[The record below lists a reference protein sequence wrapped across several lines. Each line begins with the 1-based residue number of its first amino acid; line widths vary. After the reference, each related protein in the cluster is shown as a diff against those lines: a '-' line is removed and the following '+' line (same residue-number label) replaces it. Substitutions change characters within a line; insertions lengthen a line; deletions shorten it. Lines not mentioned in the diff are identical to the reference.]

1 MTIELTVTDM
11 SCNACE
17 RAVESA
23 LSDVPGVESAEADH
37 EGDRVTVEGDADRD
51 AVVGAIE
58 DAGYTVAA

>member
-11 SCNACE
+11 SCGGCE
-17 RAVESA
+17 QAVEDA
-23 LSDVPGVESAEADH
+23 LADVPEVESAEADH
-37 EGDRVTVEGDADRD
+37 EADRVTVEGNPDRE

>member
-11 SCNACE
+11 SCNGCE
-17 RAVESA
+17 QAVEDA
-23 LSDVPGVESAEADH
+23 LGEVSGVESAEANH
-37 EGDRVTVEGDADRD
+37 EADRVTVEGNPDRD

>member
-11 SCNACE
+11 SCNGCE
-17 RAVESA
+17 QAVEDA
-23 LSDVPGVESAEADH
+23 LAEVSGVESADADH

-51 AVVGAIE
+51 AIVGAIE